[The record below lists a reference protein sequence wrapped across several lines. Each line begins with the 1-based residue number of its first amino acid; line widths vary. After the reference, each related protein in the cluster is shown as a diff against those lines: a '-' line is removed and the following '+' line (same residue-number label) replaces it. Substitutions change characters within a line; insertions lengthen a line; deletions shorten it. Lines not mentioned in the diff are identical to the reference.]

1 MKHWIAVLA
10 VGALVGAA
18 APMAAA
24 QTKHGDMKG
33 MDHGQT
39 APRQAHKGTG
49 VVTALDR
56 SAGKVTLKHEAIAS
70 LNWPA
75 MTMAFTVQDKALLDK
90 IAKDTKVDFEFV
102 QEGKQYVITAIK

>member
-1 MKHWIAVLA
+1 MKQLVAVLA
-10 VGALVGAA
+10 VGALLGTAV
-18 APMAAA
+18 PMAAA
-24 QTKHGDMKG
+24 QMKHGDMKG

-39 APRQAHKGTG
+39 APRQPHRGTG
-49 VVTALDR
+49 IVTALDR

-90 IAKDTKVDFEFV
+90 LAKDTKVDFEFV
-102 QEGKQYVITAIK
+102 QQGKQYVITAIK